1 MDTLHEDQYT
11 VMFRVAQFVLLREMF
26 RTKFGE
32 KMKAHIVRT
41 VTFYRAVD
49 EIMWKNIVEPDWPQ
63 MVIRRTCNAH
73 WIPKPTNTHSEYVLL
88 IAFPR

>member
-1 MDTLHEDQYT
+1 MIS
-11 VMFRVAQFVLLREMF
+11 VSQFVLLREMF

-32 KMKAHIVRT
+32 KMKAHSVRS
-41 VTFYRAVD
+41 VTFFFYRSVD
-49 EIMWKNIVEPDWPQ
+49 EIMWKNIVEPDRPQ
-63 MVIRRTCNAH
+63 MVIWRTCNAY